1 MQCPWEGRLG
11 VDRTPQNAGYVAGHR
26 EVLERR
32 PVGQQH
38 RLAQGLL
45 EMQIL
50 RPSALPTQN
59 L

>member
-1 MQCPWEGRLG
+1 MWTERHRMQVMWLDSVR
-11 VDRTPQNAGYVAGHR
+11 H
-26 EVLERR
+26 R